1 MKKYEIYFL
10 LLKILLIV
18 NIVLISLKI
27 RIKFENNIFEIIEK
41 ILFKEIPIFEMYSP
55 IFSNYGCDSNYKKIS
70 LGEWPGI
77 ENGCNCL
84 TINSQHINKNHRN
97 GLFKGK
103 CSETEI
109 EEGCK
114 EINEKKPINY
124 YFYKGRIFC
133 KQKLNYNYYTYLK
146 FSTVGDCPKG
156 FKKCGILDSLN
167 RIMCLKESEK
177 CPINKIIIN
186 NNSTS
191 PDDFGYTV
199 IDLDDDFY
207 LHYTNEDVNNYIITG
222 FNLSEGKICA
232 NPFFHNLNNFEQYFL
247 EKNFNFSGCNKE
259 YNDNLYDEKSYFE
272 LDTITRE
279 KLLEDNNLLSYINSL
294 PNYPINNLQS
304 TLTLFS
310 KTYTGFHQ
318 NCINDNKLSS
328 EIWTSIIDNTKD
340 SKTYIIIVLV
350 FTIIALLLSII
361 RIITLQC
368 VCFKKHPLQYK
379 DVPRKCGL
387 YRKYGVFY
395 MKINFI
401 FLAFILSFVCF
412 SFVFSIVSL
421 KFLCDIRSVKVNCG
435 DEIYKDILA
444 EIKNKLNRNLI
455 FVVFIFIINFIE
467 ICLIIF
473 EIIFNCKNR
482 NYEAEKKSL
491 EDNFENVNDNNKDN
505 KQNNVQFIKTA
516 DFFSK
521 YEKDDYSHKKKFKSS
536 INKNNNYMTEIENL
550 KNDDY
555 NNNSNYNNNYNG
567 NNNYNENNNYNDNNN
582 NNILNMN
589 IRNEKRK
596 ISKSNENIINN
607 NLNNLNN
614 NNFNNNNINNSNQ
627 NNNNFDNNNNDFNN
641 NMNEISYSTG
651 YVGTDQHKNE

>member
-10 LLKILLIV
+10 LLKIFLIA
-18 NIVLISLKI
+18 NIILISFKI
-27 RIKFENNIFEIIEK
+27 GIKFENNIFEIIEK

-103 CSETEI
+103 CSENEI

-146 FSTVGDCPKG
+146 FSTVGNCPEG
-156 FKKCGILDSLN
+156 FKQCGILDSLN

-177 CPINKIIIN
+177 CPINKVIIN

-412 SFVFSIVSL
+412 SFIFSIISL

-491 EDNFENVNDNNKDN
+491 EDNFENVNDDNKD
-505 KQNNVQFIKTA
+505 
-516 DFFSK
+516 
-521 YEKDDYSHKKKFKSS
+521 KKK
-536 INKNNNYMTEIENL
+536 IMIIIL
-550 KNDDY
+550 KLQIF
-555 NNNSNYNNNYNG
+555 SV
-567 NNNYNENNNYNDNNN
+567 
-582 NNILNMN
+582 NM
-589 IRNEKRK
+589 KRLTMLIK
-596 ISKSNENIINN
+596 K
-607 NLNNLNN
+607 
-614 NNFNNNNINNSNQ
+614 NINLQ
-627 NNNNFDNNNNDFNN
+627 L
-641 NMNEISYSTG
+641 I
-651 YVGTDQHKNE
+651 

>member
-1 MKKYEIYFL
+1 
-10 LLKILLIV
+10 
-18 NIVLISLKI
+18 
-27 RIKFENNIFEIIEK
+27 
-41 ILFKEIPIFEMYSP
+41 
-55 IFSNYGCDSNYKKIS
+55 
-70 LGEWPGI
+70 
-77 ENGCNCL
+77 
-84 TINSQHINKNHRN
+84 
-97 GLFKGK
+97 
-103 CSETEI
+103 
-109 EEGCK
+109 
-114 EINEKKPINY
+114 
-124 YFYKGRIFC
+124 
-133 KQKLNYNYYTYLK
+133 
-146 FSTVGDCPKG
+146 
-156 FKKCGILDSLN
+156 
-167 RIMCLKESEK
+167 MCLKESEK
-177 CPINKIIIN
+177 CPINKVIIN

-387 YRKYGVFY
+387 YRKYGVLY

-412 SFVFSIVSL
+412 SFI
-421 KFLCDIRSVKVNCG
+421 
-435 DEIYKDILA
+435 
-444 EIKNKLNRNLI
+444 
-455 FVVFIFIINFIE
+455 
-467 ICLIIF
+467 
-473 EIIFNCKNR
+473 
-482 NYEAEKKSL
+482 
-491 EDNFENVNDNNKDN
+491 
-505 KQNNVQFIKTA
+505 
-516 DFFSK
+516 
-521 YEKDDYSHKKKFKSS
+521 
-536 INKNNNYMTEIENL
+536 
-550 KNDDY
+550 
-555 NNNSNYNNNYNG
+555 
-567 NNNYNENNNYNDNNN
+567 
-582 NNILNMN
+582 
-589 IRNEKRK
+589 
-596 ISKSNENIINN
+596 
-607 NLNNLNN
+607 
-614 NNFNNNNINNSNQ
+614 
-627 NNNNFDNNNNDFNN
+627 
-641 NMNEISYSTG
+641 
-651 YVGTDQHKNE
+651 